1 MAYGLLLLRAVVGLT
16 MAGHGLQKLFG
27 WFGGPGVKGTE
38 GMFRKLGFPAAG
50 ALALVAALA
59 ETSGILLA
67 LGLLTPLAAFAIATV
82 MLNAIGTVHWKNGFW
97 STKGGYEFNLTLLAA
112 AVAIVATGPG
122 RFSLD
127 RALGWDG
134 ATSGLWWAVGVLGAA
149 VLVSAITLATRRAS
163 QPQFQE
169 PPQPREQPRRAA

>member
-27 WFGGPGVKGTE
+27 WFDGPGLKGTE

-50 ALALVAALA
+50 ALAVAAALA

-67 LGLLTPLAAFAIATV
+67 LGLLTPLAASAIATV
-82 MLNAIGTVHWKNGFW
+82 MLNAIGSVHWKNGFW

-112 AVAIVATGPG
+112 AIAIVATGPG
-122 RFSLD
+122 RFSFD

-134 ATSGLWWAVGVLGAA
+134 ALSGLSWAVAVLAAA
-149 VLVSAITLATRRAS
+149 VLASAITLAVRRTS
-163 QPQFQE
+163 QPQLQE
-169 PPQPREQPRRAA
+169 APQPREQPRRAA